1 VRCLAYP
8 WLFFLADTRGEG
20 MRSIRQQARFAGLL
34 YILMCVTGL
43 PGLLLIPNALIVN
56 GDAVATANHLRAS
69 STLFRLGIAS
79 ELFHQV
85 VFAYLGLALY
95 DLFRSVNRS
104 AATQL
109 VLLVALSVPIM
120 FVNTLNELAALI
132 LVGAP
137 PFLATFPR
145 PQLDSLAFLFLR
157 VHGEG
162 IGVVDVFWS
171 LWLVPF
177 GVLVMR
183 SGFLPRALGVLLL
196 AGATGA
202 MIGAVTS
209 LFPTLSNGTVDAVGQ
224 VLALGELPIIVWL
237 VFPGAREPRV
247 RTVAA

>member
-1 VRCLAYP
+1 
-8 WLFFLADTRGEG
+8 
-20 MRSIRQQARFAGLL
+20 MRSLRQQARFAGLL

-43 PGLLLIPNALIVN
+43 PGLLFIPNAMIVN
-56 GDAVATANHLRAS
+56 GEAMATADHLRAS
-69 STLFRLGIAS
+69 PTLLRWGIAS

-104 AATQL
+104 AAIQL
-109 VLLVALSVPIM
+109 VMLVALSVPIM
-120 FVNTLNELAALI
+120 FVNTLNEFAALI
-132 LVGAP
+132 LVGAEH
-137 PFLATFPR
+137 FLTTFSR

-157 VHGEG
+157 LHGEG

-183 SGFLPRALGVLLL
+183 SGFLPRALGVFLL
-196 AGATGA
+196 AGAAGA

-209 LFPTLSNGTVDAVGQ
+209 VLPMLSNSAVDRVGQ

-237 VFPGAREPRV
+237 VFPGAREPRA
-247 RTVAA
+247 RAA

>member
-1 VRCLAYP
+1 
-8 WLFFLADTRGEG
+8 
-20 MRSIRQQARFAGLL
+20 MRSTRQQARFAGVL

-43 PGLLLIPNALIVN
+43 PGLLLIPKALIVT
-56 GDAVATANHLRAS
+56 GDAVTTANHLRAS
-69 STLFRLGIAS
+69 TTLFRLGIVS

-85 VFAYLGLALY
+85 VFAYLALALY

-104 AATQL
+104 TARQI

-120 FVNTLNELAALI
+120 FLNTLNELAALI

-137 PFLATFPR
+137 PFLASFSR
-145 PQLDSLAFLFLR
+145 IQLDSLAYFFLR
-157 VHGEG
+157 LHGEG

-177 GVLVMR
+177 GLLVIR
-183 SGFLPRALGVLLL
+183 SGFLPKALGILLL

-209 LFPTLSNGTVDAVGQ
+209 LLPSLSNAAVDAIGQ
-224 VLALGELPIIVWL
+224 ILALGELPIIVWL
-237 VFPGAREPRV
+237 VFPGARESR
-247 RTVAA
+247 AQAG

>member
-1 VRCLAYP
+1 
-8 WLFFLADTRGEG
+8 
-20 MRSIRQQARFAGLL
+20 MRSTRQQARFAGLL
-34 YILMCVTGL
+34 YIMMCVTGL
-43 PGLLLIPNALIVN
+43 PGLLFIPNALIVN
-56 GDAVATANHLRAS
+56 GDALATANHLRDS
-69 STLFRLGIAS
+69 PNLLRLGIAS

-85 VFAYLGLALY
+85 VFAYLALALY

-104 AATQL
+104 AAIQL

-137 PFLATFPR
+137 PFLASFSR

-157 VHGEG
+157 LHGEG

-196 AGATGA
+196 AGAAGA
-202 MIGAVTS
+202 MIGALTS
-209 LFPTLSNGTVDAVGQ
+209 VLPTLSNRVVDMAGQ
-224 VLALGELPIIVWL
+224 ILALGELPIIVWL
-237 VFPGAREPRV
+237 VYPGAREPRARV
-247 RTVAA
+247 PASE